1 MKPAGPGP
9 TLTGMTDSMT
19 AAIEDATAAVAA
31 IEDPV
36 ARFEAAR
43 LERATLAAADRA
55 LLAIQREIVRGLHE
69 EHSWAQVGEL
79 LGFSGSRA
87 EAIARER

>member
-1 MKPAGPGP
+1 
-9 TLTGMTDSMT
+9 MTDATMT
-19 AAIEDATAAVAA
+19 AIEDATATVAA

-36 ARFEAAR
+36 SRFEAAR
-43 LERATLAAADRA
+43 EERAKYAAGDRA
-55 LLAIQREIVRGLHE
+55 MLDIQRGVVRDLHE
-69 EHSWAQVGEL
+69 GRSWAEVGAL

>member
-1 MKPAGPGP
+1 
-9 TLTGMTDSMT
+9 MTDSMT

-43 LERATLAAADRA
+43 VERATLATGDRL
-55 LLAIQREIVRGLHE
+55 LLAIQREIVRDLHE
-69 EHSWAQVGEL
+69 GRSWAEVGAL

>member
-1 MKPAGPGP
+1 
-9 TLTGMTDSMT
+9 MTEAT
-19 AAIEDATAAVAA
+19 AAAIEDATAAVAA
-31 IEDPV
+31 IEDPI

-43 LERATLAAADRA
+43 LERAVLAAGDQGY
-55 LLAIQREIVRGLHE
+55 LAIQRQIVRDLHE
-69 EHSWAQVGEL
+69 GRSWAQVGTL

>member
-1 MKPAGPGP
+1 
-9 TLTGMTDSMT
+9 MTDATT

-43 LERATLAAADRA
+43 AERAKYAAGDRA
-55 LLAIQREIVRGLHE
+55 MLALQREVVRALHE
-69 EHSWAQVGEL
+69 RDRSWAEVGKM